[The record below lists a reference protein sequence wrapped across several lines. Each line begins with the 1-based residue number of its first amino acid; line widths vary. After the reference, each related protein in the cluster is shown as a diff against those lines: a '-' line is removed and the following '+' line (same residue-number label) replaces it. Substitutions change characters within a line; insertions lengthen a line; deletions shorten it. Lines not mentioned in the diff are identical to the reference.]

1 MNQNEKKELL
11 NSLNETEFRQDLI
24 IPLLSKM
31 GFYAPLEYHG
41 TNERGKD
48 IICFEYDKLKE
59 QRFLSIVAKVGD
71 LTGDV
76 STNKGLST
84 IVNQVNQS
92 FDCPYENLY
101 NMKQVLIDEVWV
113 MTTGKIVS
121 GAEES
126 IIRTLRKNNLDKLIR
141 IIGNDRLIQLI
152 DDNFSTYWN
161 SNAETKES
169 VIIQRDRL
177 LRFIEE
183 ILKMNSIDSF
193 TIESI
198 KSAILYSNYSPSVKT
213 NIDGLRFSDVSP
225 YSIEMSKI
233 DPSFDDYIYSSEFGM
248 IQSFF
253 AKVKKELSYSF
264 FDIEETMEHANKI
277 SKIINPQEFVDECQ
291 YRLPDSY
298 PFHNSAYG
306 AASDFLTDLNYLEN
320 GLRDLF
326 YFKKYLEKQGK
337 LSWAK
342 KISKSIFDL
351 QSEIDVVIRNSENE
365 VVVNYAISEEK
376 AYIAYNNN
384 DSNICFSTKH
394 PKIKIIEQYNRSEEK
409 VITANTIIDSALAEF
424 RKYLEKSLNYIWHEW
439 IENYEEE

>member
-1 MNQNEKKELL
+1 M
-11 NSLNETEFRQDLI
+11 
-24 IPLLSKM
+24 
-31 GFYAPLEYHG
+31 FY
-41 TNERGKD
+41 NDRV
-48 IICFEYDKLKE
+48 
-59 QRFLSIVAKVGD
+59 SVAKVEIYEVLFYVKKD
-71 LTGDV
+71 K
-76 STNKGLST
+76 SHKGLST

-183 ILKMNSIDSF
+183 ILKMNSVDSF

-253 AKVKKELSYSF
+253 AKIKKELSYSF
-264 FDIEETMEHANKI
+264 FYIEEIMEHANKI

-291 YRLPDSY
+291 YCLTDSY

-326 YFKKYLEKQGK
+326 YFKEILRDAREAQLGK
-337 LSWAK
+337 
-342 KISKSIFDL
+342 KSIK
-351 QSEIDVVIRNSENE
+351 IHIRFTIRDRCC
-365 VVVNYAISEEK
+365 Y
-376 AYIAYNNN
+376 
-384 DSNICFSTKH
+384 TK
-394 PKIKIIEQYNRSEEK
+394 
-409 VITANTIIDSALAEF
+409 
-424 RKYLEKSLNYIWHEW
+424 
-439 IENYEEE
+439 